1 MTGRSVADP
10 LTRPAPG
17 GRPGSTVYGQVVSE
31 MPPAGTHEAEASR
44 APLPA
49 PAARG
54 RRLAAASVWLA
65 LAGAVVAWAAVQG
78 VGPAEAAVR
87 LVDALQGSAWG
98 PVVFVAAYLA
108 RPLILFSAALLTVA
122 GGFLYGPALGL
133 ALVVLASNGSAMVA
147 YGLARWLGDGLF
159 TGPGA
164 GGRLARWT
172 SRMRERSFQTVI
184 VMRLLYLPFD
194 LVSYLAGAIRVRPLP
209 FLAGTAIASAPASVA
224 FVLFGASL
232 ESFEGGTPRL
242 DVPVLVG
249 SVLLLLAG
257 LSVAE
262 LLRRREGTSRRH
274 AA

>member
-1 MTGRSVADP
+1 
-10 LTRPAPG
+10 
-17 GRPGSTVYGQVVSE
+17 
-31 MPPAGTHEAEASR
+31 MP
-44 APLPA
+44 
-49 PAARG
+49 
-54 RRLAAASVWLA
+54 
-65 LAGAVVAWAAVQG
+65 
-78 VGPAEAAVR
+78 
-87 LVDALQGSAWG
+87 
-98 PVVFVAAYLA
+98 
-108 RPLILFSAALLTVA
+108 

-147 YGLARWLGDGLF
+147 YGLARWLGDGLV